1 MIPVVGTLI
10 VNEIKWLKRQINSV
24 DFPVENYIIINNSG
38 GELDHEL
45 ENLVANNFMHKYI
58 KNLKVYHM
66 PYNIGCAGGWNMIMK
81 SFMHSPYWVI
91 INHDCSFGSGFLK
104 EMYEAAQDKETGL
117 VFGNGGDF
125 GLGSFDLFLIKDWV
139 IQSHGYFDE
148 NLYPCYGE
156 DSDYI
161 MRLHIKPVKTV
172 LNLQSKYFHGDGT
185 MSDGANHDYYE
196 TGMNTKKYSPELYEK
211 LTYSNDKNF
220 EYLFKKWGPG
230 WRKVNPWKHPFNIEG
245 LDIRSS
251 IVDLEFCRDKH
262 LGF

>member
-1 MIPVVGTLI
+1 
-10 VNEIKWLKRQINSV
+10 
-24 DFPVENYIIINNSG
+24 
-38 GELDHEL
+38 
-45 ENLVANNFMHKYI
+45 
-58 KNLKVYHM
+58 M

-81 SFMHSPYWVI
+81 SYMNAPYWVI

-104 EMYEAAQDKETGL
+104 EMYEAAQDEETGL

-172 LNLQSKYFHGDGT
+172 LNLESKYFHGDDLLMEVDPKFYRPAEIDLLLGDST
-185 MSDGANHDYYE
+185 RARN
-196 TGMNTKKYSPELYEK
+196 ELGWK
-211 LTYSNDKNF
+211 PKSTFIDLVRKMVDNDLKI
-220 EYLFKKWGPG
+220 
-230 WRKVNPWKHPFNIEG
+230 VN
-245 LDIRSS
+245 S
-251 IVDLEFCRDKH
+251 C
-262 LGF
+262 

>member
-38 GELDHEL
+38 GELDQEL
-45 ENLVANNFMHKYI
+45 EKLVADNWMHKHI
-58 KNLKVYHM
+58 KNLKVFHM

-81 SFMHSPYWVI
+81 SFMHSPYWII

-104 EMYEAAQDKETGL
+104 EMYEAAQDEETGL

-139 IQSHGYFDE
+139 VQSHGYFDE

-172 LNLQSKYFHGDGT
+172 LNLESKYYHGNGT
-185 MSDGANHDYYE
+185 MSDGADHDYYE
-196 TGMNTKKYSPELYEK
+196 TGMNTKKYSPELYKK
-211 LTYSNDKNF
+211 LSYSNDKNF

-230 WRKVNPWKHPFNIEG
+230 WRTVNPWKNPFNIEG